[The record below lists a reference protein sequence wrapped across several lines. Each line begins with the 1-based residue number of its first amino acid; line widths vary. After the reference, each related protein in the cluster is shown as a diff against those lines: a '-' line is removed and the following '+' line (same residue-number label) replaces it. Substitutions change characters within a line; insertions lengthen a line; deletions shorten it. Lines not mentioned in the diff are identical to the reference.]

1 MKDIMNHQNF
11 EEDHG
16 HNIIENGLRYRSLFY
31 LSINMITKNRRTA
44 I

>member
-1 MKDIMNHQNF
+1 MKDIMNHQIF

-16 HNIIENGLRYRSLFY
+16 HNIIEKGLRYRSLFY
-31 LSINMITKNRRTA
+31 LSINMITKNRRTT

>member
-1 MKDIMNHQNF
+1 MKDIMNHQYF

-16 HNIIENGLRYRSLFY
+16 HIIIENGLRYRSLFY
-31 LSINMITKNRRTA
+31 LSINMITKNRRKT